1 MSFKNKA
8 LTAAII
14 LSSLSGKVDAQSAS
28 KDAAMPQTT
37 QQKANPQ
44 EKYLAAFENL
54 YSNALYIKYRTD
66 AGIKSK
72 EQTPTDMLK
81 KIQSDAHKYALN
93 MLDLKKNK
101 AGKEVMKA
109 THLKQMG
116 GVTVSDDGTTYTY
129 PYIKNGQK
137 RQASGEL
144 FGSASSFIEI
154 EKEERALDLFT
165 KTQTQLMKKSR

>member
-1 MSFKNKA
+1 MTVVSTARSISMSFKNKA
-8 LTAAII
+8 LTAAIV
-14 LSSLSGKVDAQSAS
+14 LSPLSGRVDAQSAS

-81 KIQSDAHKYALN
+81 KN
-93 MLDLKKNK
+93 
-101 AGKEVMKA
+101 
-109 THLKQMG
+109 T
-116 GVTVSDDGTTYTY
+116 
-129 PYIKNGQK
+129 K
-137 RQASGEL
+137 RCP
-144 FGSASSFIEI
+144 
-154 EKEERALDLFT
+154 
-165 KTQTQLMKKSR
+165 